1 MKHLWMII
9 AIISLIAA
17 VHRTI
22 VLGFKESYI
31 FYIFVLVAALM
42 YLIRNYMSKNEKN
55 KKN

>member
-1 MKHLWMII
+1 MII

-22 VLGFKESYI
+22 VLGFIESYI
-31 FYIFVLVAALM
+31 FYIFVLVAVLM